1 MMLDLPVLYR
11 PLRKVA
17 KECGGFAALFWTFFF
32 FRLVPNRCN
41 TRSVLLPNSCAG
53 TLVVFFHS
61 LLRDSDTPHLT
72 NAEPALHFW
81 TMLSLASRGCRAQTA
96 LIRSSRSC
104 AEPAPNFASAWDT
117 TVHLALNQGGT
128 QRSFRASTR
137 LRLANEASNE
147 SSTSSRTTRLESLP
161 RLVPSSP
168 VSRAKFPPPSF
179 PPSFGENQL
188 VPVSEETSRRLHN
201 ILACFNTP
209 VRFAF
214 AYGSGVFSQKEAGP
228 EHSKRPATQDGK
240 KMIDFIMAVTHPQH
254 WHSLNMAQH
263 PKHYSLLS
271 RLLGGIGIGL
281 VQPRGAK
288 IWYHPY
294 VTLEDELVKYGIIS
308 VDDLCT
314 DLLDWETLYV
324 SGRMHKPVA
333 LVTSDARVR
342 LAQQV
347 NLASALR
354 TALLLLPKE
363 FTEVELYTRIAS
375 LSYTGDFRMTVP
387 GGENSN
393 KVRNIV
399 VNQREE
405 FRRLYAGLMRNLGTL
420 SVEELSGNRFK
431 ITQDDSI
438 ATRASYAARLPKCL
452 RQKVQDHYTSQPDL
466 DPAFLKLSLS
476 KTLDTVP
483 RAPSSIEREETLN
496 AFWRAAVQRDD
507 FGQVIL
513 QKIAQTVKGPAWS
526 QSLKGIYTA
535 GFTRTLRYV
544 GAKVGKVSIQLHAE
558 CFAHDK
564 LDPRGLMSDL
574 LDPALHLW
582 SPCLSLG
589 STVFRGQE
597 GDEKVGID
605 LPLR

>member
-1 MMLDLPVLYR
+1 
-11 PLRKVA
+11 
-17 KECGGFAALFWTFFF
+17 
-32 FRLVPNRCN
+32 
-41 TRSVLLPNSCAG
+41 
-53 TLVVFFHS
+53 
-61 LLRDSDTPHLT
+61 
-72 NAEPALHFW
+72 
-81 TMLSLASRGCRAQTA
+81 MLSITQQGCHARTA
-96 LIRSSRSC
+96 L
-104 AEPAPNFASAWDT
+104 
-117 TVHLALNQGGT
+117 LL
-128 QRSFRASTR
+128 STR
-137 LRLANEASNE
+137 AASLQIG
-147 SSTSSRTTRLESLP
+147 SAFKSTSSSSSGCGIAFYGSTIATDQTRGLRSTSQCPLTLTSSRRSSASSQTASSDALP
-161 RLVPSSP
+161 RMVPSSP
-168 VSRAKFPPPSF
+168 VSRTQFPPPSF

-201 ILACFNTP
+201 ILACFDTP

-228 EHSKRPATQDGK
+228 EHSKRPATKEGK
-240 KMIDFIMAVTHPQH
+240 KMIDIIMAVTHTQH

-263 PKHYSLLS
+263 PKHYSTLS
-271 RLLGGIGIGL
+271 RLLGSVGIGA
-281 VQPRGAK
+281 VQQRGAK
-288 IWYHPY
+288 IWYNPY
-294 VTLEDELVKYGIIS
+294 VPLEDELVKYGIMS

-333 LVTSDARVR
+333 LITSDARVR

-363 FTEVELYTRIAS
+363 FTEVELYTQIAS
-375 LSYTGDFRMTVP
+375 LSYTGDFRMSVP

-420 SVEELSGNRFK
+420 SVEEVNGNRFK

-438 ATRASYAARLPKCL
+438 STRASYAARLPRCL
-452 RQKVQDHYTSQPDL
+452 RQKVQDHYTSQPNL

-476 KTLDTVP
+476 KTFDTVP
-483 RAPSSIEREETLN
+483 RRPSSIDREETLN
-496 AFWRAAVQRDD
+496 AFWRAVVQRDD
-507 FGQVIL
+507 FCQVLL

-544 GAKVGKVSIQLHAE
+544 GAKIGKY
-558 CFAHDK
+558 F
-564 LDPRGLMSDL
+564 
-574 LDPALHLW
+574 
-582 SPCLSLG
+582 
-589 STVFRGQE
+589 E
-597 GDEKVGID
+597 GKKESEKSQ
-605 LPLR
+605 